1 MMREAQIEELFIK
14 KLEELK
20 YSYRRDIRDRN
31 SLEQNFR
38 EKFESLNRVRLTE
51 NEFERLKAEIITP
64 DVFAASKLLRER
76 NYFQRED
83 GTPLHYTLVNI
94 KDWCK
99 NEYEVI
105 NQLRINTGNSNHR
118 YDVIILING
127 IPVVQVELKTLDVSP
142 RKAIQQIVDYKN
154 DIGNGYTN
162 SLLCFMQLFI
172 VSNRSDTRYF
182 ANNQNQH
189 FSFDANEQFLPV
201 YQLANER
208 NRKIRHLDSFAEL
221 FLPKCTLGEM
231 ISKYMVLVESEQ
243 KLLIMRPYQIYAV
256 KAIVNCIHQNRG
268 NGYVWH
274 TTGSGK
280 TLTSFKASTLLKDN
294 PDIEKCLFVVDRKD
308 LDRQTREEFN
318 LNSATLL

>member
-51 NEFERLKAEIITP
+51 NEFERLKTEIITP
-64 DVFAASKLLRER
+64 DIFAASKLLRER

-142 RKAIQQIVDYKN
+142 RKAIQQI
-154 DIGNGYTN
+154 G
-162 SLLCFMQLFI
+162 
-172 VSNRSDTRYF
+172 
-182 ANNQNQH
+182 
-189 FSFDANEQFLPV
+189 
-201 YQLANER
+201 
-208 NRKIRHLDSFAEL
+208 
-221 FLPKCTLGEM
+221 
-231 ISKYMVLVESEQ
+231 
-243 KLLIMRPYQIYAV
+243 
-256 KAIVNCIHQNRG
+256 
-268 NGYVWH
+268 
-274 TTGSGK
+274 
-280 TLTSFKASTLLKDN
+280 
-294 PDIEKCLFVVDRKD
+294 
-308 LDRQTREEFN
+308 
-318 LNSATLL
+318 